1 MDVHTRSA
9 RICLCQRLPPPKPRD
24 SRALRSLLVRVWH
37 RKTSHLGAGW
47 LSTLTSIYPPTQLS
61 GSGSGMSA
69 LVAAL
74 ASGSR
79 TGLALNVRRELD
91 DTAPKLPACT
101 ESLKKIQNCL
111 ALVEDSLAQQWA
123 LPAKMHKA
131 VRACLDED
139 DAKAAAALS

>member
-1 MDVHTRSA
+1 
-9 RICLCQRLPPPKPRD
+9 
-24 SRALRSLLVRVWH
+24 
-37 RKTSHLGAGW
+37 
-47 LSTLTSIYPPTQLS
+47 
-61 GSGSGMSA
+61 MSA

-123 LPAKMHKA
+123 LPAKMHKT